1 MPKSDTENIPLIGA
15 VGLAEAQTQLQANA
29 KNFGVSSQE
38 VDHLLKRYGSMVG
51 ELMSILKY
59 RPELAAPI
67 AGEGA
72 GGAGYLRVEALY
84 AVTHEGALH
93 IDDILTRRTHLSIE
107 TPDQGLVGAEE
118 VAQIMGAELGWDEQR
133 IERELTHYQD
143 RVAAERDAHTA
154 VDDSGAMLA
163 RNRVPDIRLTRV

>member
-1 MPKSDTENIPLIGA
+1 M
-15 VGLAEAQTQLQANA
+15 AEAQNQLQANA
-29 KNFGVSSQE
+29 KNFGVRPQE

-59 RPELAAPI
+59 RPELVTPI
-67 AGEGA
+67 AGQGA

-93 IDDILTRRTHLSIE
+93 IDDIVTRRTHLSIE
-107 TPDQGLVGAEE
+107 TSDQGLEAAEE
-118 VAQIMGAELGWDEQR
+118 VAQIMGAELGWDGQR
-133 IERELTHYQD
+133 IKRELTHYQD